1 MHKELNMTVT
11 GRKLHTAITRHLYF
25 QIQRTGVQI
34 KGCTTREIEQQ
45 LRDNGRHKLA
55 TEMMRQLR
63 IELNHAQ
70 G

>member
-11 GRKLHTAITRHLYF
+11 GRKLHTAITSHLYV
-25 QIQRTGVQI
+25 QIVRTGVQI
-34 KGCTTREIEQQ
+34 RGCTTREIERQ
-45 LRDNGRHKLA
+45 LREAGHNKLA

-63 IELNHAQ
+63 CELNHAQ